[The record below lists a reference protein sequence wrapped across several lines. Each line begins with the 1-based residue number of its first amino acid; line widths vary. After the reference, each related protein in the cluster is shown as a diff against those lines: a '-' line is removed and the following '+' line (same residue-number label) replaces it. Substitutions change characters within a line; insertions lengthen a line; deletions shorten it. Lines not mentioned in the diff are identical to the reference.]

1 MNPSNQSISYFNT
14 GFYWLNSNNIKDK
27 SINYYS
33 ALVQNADYE
42 TENNLYAYE
51 ALHSSGY
58 KKGIEAFSKAI
69 QLSPD
74 FALAYKY
81 RGIAYENL
89 EMYQEALSD
98 LCRWSELEPFS
109 AEAYHCKANVN
120 AEIDEAASI
129 RDFDKAI
136 ELNSEYIQAYNNR
149 GRTYLSMEN
158 KHLSNSDF
166 EKSIQLCNKRLKEIN
181 IKSTVAT
188 ISQVYFFRAW
198 AKDKLGDKNAA
209 IEDYNKAIELNPNHY
224 SSYFFR
230 GYLYYNEQQWADA
243 VFDFLKATELNPSNA
258 YCNYMVSACLLEL
271 DYLPEALEFINLSLL
286 LKETFLA
293 TFVKTN
299 ILLDMQDYKKAE
311 MYYRKAQKLEPQ
323 HQFIQKN
330 INFLSHYNR
339 LNAQKSVSK
348 LQLLGLKLHIF
359 KYKLKR
365 KIDEVIKKINSEKPK
380 LHS

>member
-1 MNPSNQSISYFNT
+1 MNPSTLSISYFNE
-14 GFYWLNSNNIKDK
+14 GFCWLNSNNIKDI

-33 ALVQNADYE
+33 ALVQNPDYE

-58 KKGIEAFSKAI
+58 KKAIACFDKAI
-69 QLSPD
+69 HLSPQ
-74 FALAYKY
+74 FAMAYKY
-81 RGIAYENL
+81 RGLAYENL
-89 EMYQEALSD
+89 EMYKEALSD
-98 LCRWSELEPFS
+98 LSRWTELEPFN

-129 RDFDKAI
+129 KDFDKAI
-136 ELNSEYIQAYNNR
+136 ELNPEFIQAYNNR
-149 GRTYLSMEN
+149 GRTYLSM
-158 KHLSNSDF
+158 KKRHLSNPDF
-166 EKSIQLCNKRLKEIN
+166 EKSIQLCNKKLKEIN
-181 IKSTVAT
+181 IKDTVAT

-209 IEDYNKAIELNPNHY
+209 IEDYNKAIELNPKHY
-224 SSYFFR
+224 GSYFFR
-230 GYLYYNEQQWADA
+230 GYLYYNNRQWADA
-243 VFDFLKATELNPSNA
+243 VYDFLKATELNLSNA
-258 YCNYMVSACLLEL
+258 YSNYLVSACLLEL
-271 DYLPEALEFINLSLL
+271 DYLPEALEFVNLSLL

-293 TFVKTN
+293 TFIKTN

-323 HQFIQKN
+323 HQFIQKT

-348 LQLLGLKLHIF
+348 LQLLGLKFHIF
-359 KYKLKR
+359 RYELKR
-365 KIDEVIKKINSEKPK
+365 RIDEVIKKINSEKSK
-380 LHS
+380 HHS